1 MENNPRIEIGTW
13 DECECIK
20 IFYNTFI
27 SAKLSLVNMIQDVS
41 QKIKNINVDVVTNAL
56 AKSTQRI
63 MGPKYMTAGMGDG
76 GACHPRD
83 NIALR
88 YLATKLNL
96 GYDLFESI
104 MSSREKQAENIAKLL
119 VELSKEENLE
129 IYIHGKAYK
138 PKIQYCD
145 GSYSLLIGHY
155 CEKFGHTPKYVDP
168 LTGDHVEKAK
178 GIFLLAHNQA
188 ITYPE
193 MSKLDQSFENLYC
206 EILDGSIV
214 VDPWRKFLTNNKKIK
229 VIHYGNSRK

>member
-1 MENNPRIEIGTW
+1 MGTVEWDMINPEMVMIGTKDGNENGDAKKLKEFYHQIMENNPRIEIGTW

-129 IYIHGKAYK
+129 IYR
-138 PKIQYCD
+138 
-145 GSYSLLIGHY
+145 SS
-155 CEKFGHTPKYVDP
+155 
-168 LTGDHVEKAK
+168 
-178 GIFLLAHNQA
+178 
-188 ITYPE
+188 
-193 MSKLDQSFENLYC
+193 
-206 EILDGSIV
+206 
-214 VDPWRKFLTNNKKIK
+214 
-229 VIHYGNSRK
+229 

>member
-1 MENNPRIEIGTW
+1 
-13 DECECIK
+13 
-20 IFYNTFI
+20 
-27 SAKLSLVNMIQDVS
+27 MIQDVS
-41 QKIKNINVDVVTNAL
+41 QKIKNINVDVVTKAL
-56 AKSTQRI
+56 ANSNQRI

-88 YLATKLNL
+88 YLATKLDL

-119 VELSKEENLE
+119 VKLSKKENLQ

-155 CEKFGHTPKYVDP
+155 CEKLGYKPKYIDP
-168 LTGDHVEKAK
+168 L
-178 GIFLLAHNQA
+178 N
-188 ITYPE
+188 P
-193 MSKLDQSFENLYC
+193 
-206 EILDGSIV
+206 
-214 VDPWRKFLTNNKKIK
+214 
-229 VIHYGNSRK
+229 